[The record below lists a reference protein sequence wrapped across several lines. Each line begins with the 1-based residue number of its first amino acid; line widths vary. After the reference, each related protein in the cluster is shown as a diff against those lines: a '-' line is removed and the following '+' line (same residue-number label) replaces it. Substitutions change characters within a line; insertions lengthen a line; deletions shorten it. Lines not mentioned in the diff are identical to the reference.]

1 MKDVLCS
8 CCAGLDIHQKVI
20 VACIIR
26 SAEGKKR
33 PEKFFG
39 SFDTT
44 TRGLLEL
51 SDWLTSYEVVLVS
64 MESTGV
70 YWKCVWRMLQNHF
83 ELQLAN
89 PRHIKNIPGKKTD
102 MKDAEW
108 IARLTRLG
116 VVPTSFVPPE
126 PIQELRDVTRYRK
139 HLVEDLNREKNRG
152 HMVLQNAGIK
162 LTSVIKDIYGQS
174 GRALLYALVENK
186 PLTERL
192 ILDCVYT
199 TLRRKVP
206 QLLEALEGFM
216 TSHYRRM
223 LALHLTQI
231 ECLEKQIQEVEET
244 INDYLTPYE
253 DYVKQLVELP
263 GINQRTA
270 AVVLAEIGTDMT
282 VFPTAGH
289 LASWAGAS
297 PGNNQSAG
305 KTRSK
310 RVSKGNSYLKKVLA
324 QGALAVSQGK
334 PNRIQAFFFRV
345 RRNTGHK
352 KAVIAT
358 VHLMLRIIYRMFSER
373 SRYQEL
379 GENYLQNRK
388 TILTTTR

>member
-1 MKDVLCS
+1 MEDVLRS

-20 VACIIR
+20 VACVIR

-39 SFDTT
+39 SFETT
-44 TRGLLEL
+44 TRGLLDL
-51 SDWLTSYEVVLVS
+51 SDWLSSYEVTHIS

-70 YWKCVWRMLQNHF
+70 YWKCVWRILQNHF
-83 ELQLAN
+83 DLQLAN

-126 PIQELRDVTRYRK
+126 PIQELRDITRYRK

-152 HMVLQNAGIK
+152 HMVLQSAGIK
-162 LTSVIKDIYGQS
+162 LTSVIKDVYGKS
-174 GRALLYALVENK
+174 GRALLYALIENK
-186 PLTERL
+186 EITETL
-192 ILDCVYT
+192 ILECVYT

-206 QLLEALEGFM
+206 QLMDSLEGFM
-216 TSHYRRM
+216 TVHYRKM
-223 LALHLTQI
+223 LALHLKQI

-253 DYVKQLVELP
+253 EYVERLEELP
-263 GINQRTA
+263 GINRRTA
-270 AVVLAEIGTDMT
+270 AVVLAEIGIDLS

-289 LASWAGAS
+289 LASWAGVS

-305 KTRSK
+305 KTYSR
-310 RVSKGNSYLKKVLA
+310 RVGKGNSYLKKVLA

-334 PNRIQAFFFRV
+334 PNRIQAFFFRI

-352 KAVIAT
+352 KAVVAT
-358 VHLMLRIIYRMFSER
+358 VHLMLRIIYRMFSDA

-388 TILTTTR
+388 NTLTNNR

>member
-1 MKDVLCS
+1 MEDVLRS

-20 VACIIR
+20 VACVIR
-26 SAEGKKR
+26 SVEGKKR
-33 PEKFFG
+33 SEKFFG
-39 SFDTT
+39 SFETT
-44 TRGLLEL
+44 TRGLFDL
-51 SDWLTSYEVVLVS
+51 SDWLTSYEVTHIS

-70 YWKCVWRMLQNHF
+70 YWKCVWRILQNHF

-116 VVPTSFVPPE
+116 VIPTSFVPPE
-126 PIQELRDVTRYRK
+126 PIQELRDLTRYRK

-162 LTSVIKDIYGQS
+162 LSSVIKDIYGKS
-174 GRALLYALVENK
+174 GRALLYALIDNK
-186 PLTERL
+186 EIHEEL
-192 ILDCVYT
+192 IRSCVYT

-216 TSHYRRM
+216 TPHYRKM
-223 LALHLTQI
+223 LSLHLTQI
-231 ECLEKQIQEVEET
+231 EYLENQIQEVEET
-244 INDYLTPYE
+244 INDYLVPYE
-253 DYVKQLVELP
+253 EYVKRLEEIP
-263 GINQRTA
+263 GINRRTA
-270 AVVLAEIGTDMT
+270 AVILAEVGIDMS
-282 VFPTAGH
+282 VFPSAGH
-289 LASWAGAS
+289 LASWAGAC

-310 RVSKGNSYLKKVLA
+310 RVGKGNAYLKKVLA

-345 RRNTGHK
+345 RKNAGHK
-352 KAVIAT
+352 KAVVAT
-358 VHLMLRIIYRMFSER
+358 VHLLLRIIYRMFSDQ
-373 SRYQEL
+373 SHYNEL
-379 GENYLQNRK
+379 GEAYLQSKKN
-388 TILTTTR
+388 TLTSYC

>member
-1 MKDVLCS
+1 MEDVLRS

-44 TRGLLEL
+44 TRGLFDL
-51 SDWLTSYEVVLVS
+51 SDWLTSYEVTHIS

-70 YWKCVWRMLQNHF
+70 YWKCVWRILQNHF

-126 PIQELRDVTRYRK
+126 PIQELRDLTRYRK

-162 LTSVIKDIYGQS
+162 LTSVIKDIYGKS
-174 GRALLYALVENK
+174 GRGLLYALVKNK
-186 PLTERL
+186 RITETL
-192 ILDCVYT
+192 ILECVYT

-206 QLLEALEGFM
+206 HLLESLEGFM
-216 TSHYRRM
+216 TPHYRKM
-223 LALHLTQI
+223 LSLHLTQI
-231 ECLEKQIQEVEET
+231 ECLEKQLVEVEET
-244 INDYLTPYE
+244 INDYLVPYE
-253 DYVKQLVELP
+253 EYVERLEEIP
-263 GINQRTA
+263 GINRRTA
-270 AVVLAEIGTDMT
+270 AVVLAEVGIDVS
-282 VFPTAGH
+282 VFPSAGH

-310 RVSKGNSYLKKVLA
+310 RVGKGNSYLKKVLA

-345 RRNTGHK
+345 RRNAGHK
-352 KAVIAT
+352 KAVVAT
-358 VHLMLRIIYRMFSER
+358 VHLIIRIIYRMFSDQ
-373 SRYQEL
+373 SRYNEL
-379 GENYLQNRK
+379 GGSYLQNRK
-388 TILTTTR
+388 NTLTFSR

>member
-1 MKDVLCS
+1 MEDVFHS

-20 VACIIR
+20 VACVLR
-26 SAEGKKR
+26 STEGKKR
-33 PEKFFG
+33 PEKAFG
-39 SFDTT
+39 SFETT
-44 TRGLLEL
+44 TRGLFEL
-51 SDWLTSYEVVLVS
+51 SDWLASYEVTHIS

-70 YWKCVWRMLQNHF
+70 YWKCVWRILQNQF

-126 PIQELRDVTRYRK
+126 PIQELRDLTRYRK

-162 LTSVIKDIYGQS
+162 LTSVMKDIYGKS
-174 GRALLYALVENK
+174 GRALLYVLIENK
-186 PLTERL
+186 TIAESL
-192 ILDCVYT
+192 ILKSVYT

-206 QLLEALEGFM
+206 QLMDALEGFM
-216 TSHYRRM
+216 NPHYRKM

-253 DYVKQLVELP
+253 EYVERLEEIP
-263 GINQRTA
+263 GINRRTA
-270 AVVLAEIGTDMT
+270 AVVLAEIGIDMS
-282 VFPTAGH
+282 VFPTSGH

-310 RVSKGNSYLKKVLA
+310 RVRKGNSYLKKVLA
-324 QGALAVSQGK
+324 QGALAVSKGK
-334 PNRIQAFFFRV
+334 KNRIQAFFFRV
-345 RRNTGHK
+345 RRNAGHK
-352 KAVIAT
+352 KAVVAT
-358 VHLMLRIIYRMFSER
+358 VHLLLRIIYRMLSDQ
-373 SRYQEL
+373 SRYKEL
-379 GENYLQNRK
+379 GETYLQNRENP
-388 TILTTTR
+388 LTATH

>member
-1 MKDVLCS
+1 MNDVLCS

-39 SFDTT
+39 SFETT
-44 TRGLLEL
+44 TRGLLDL
-51 SDWLTSYEVVLVS
+51 ADWLTSYEVILVS

-89 PRHIKNIPGKKTD
+89 PRQIKNIPGKKTD

-162 LTSVIKDIYGQS
+162 LTSVVKDIYGKS

-186 PLTERL
+186 PITERL

-253 DYVKQLVELP
+253 EYVKQLEELP

-310 RVSKGNSYLKKVLA
+310 RVGKGNSYLKKVLA

-358 VHLMLRIIYRMFSER
+358 VHLMLRIIYRMFSDR

-388 TILTTTR
+388 TILTVTH

>member
-1 MKDVLCS
+1 MEDVLRS

-20 VACIIR
+20 VACVIR

-39 SFDTT
+39 SFETT
-44 TRGLLEL
+44 TRGLLDL
-51 SDWLTSYEVVLVS
+51 SDWLSSYEVTHIS

-70 YWKCVWRMLQNHF
+70 YWKCVWRILQNHF
-83 ELQLAN
+83 DLQLAN

-126 PIQELRDVTRYRK
+126 PIQELRDITRYRK

-152 HMVLQNAGIK
+152 HMVLQSAGIK
-162 LTSVIKDIYGQS
+162 LTSVIKDVYGKS
-174 GRALLYALVENK
+174 GRALLYALIENK
-186 PLTERL
+186 EITETL
-192 ILDCVYT
+192 ILECVYT

-206 QLLEALEGFM
+206 QLMDSLEGFM
-216 TSHYRRM
+216 TVHYRKM
-223 LALHLTQI
+223 LALHLKQI

-253 DYVKQLVELP
+253 EYVERLEELP
-263 GINQRTA
+263 GINRRTA
-270 AVVLAEIGTDMT
+270 AVVLAEIGIDLS

-289 LASWAGAS
+289 LASWAGVS

-305 KTRSK
+305 KTYSR
-310 RVSKGNSYLKKVLA
+310 RVGKGNSYLKKVLA

-334 PNRIQAFFFRV
+334 PNRIQAFFFRI

-352 KAVIAT
+352 KAVVAT
-358 VHLMLRIIYRMFSER
+358 VHLMVRIIYRMFSDA

-388 TILTTTR
+388 NTLTNNC

>member
-1 MKDVLCS
+1 MEDVLRS

-20 VACIIR
+20 VACVIR

-39 SFDTT
+39 SFETT
-44 TRGLLEL
+44 TRGLLDL
-51 SDWLTSYEVVLVS
+51 SDWLSSYEVTHIS

-70 YWKCVWRMLQNHF
+70 YWKCVWRILQNHF
-83 ELQLAN
+83 DLQLAN

-126 PIQELRDVTRYRK
+126 PIQELRDITRYRK

-152 HMVLQNAGIK
+152 HMVLQSAGIK
-162 LTSVIKDIYGQS
+162 LTSVIKDVYGKS
-174 GRALLYALVENK
+174 GRALLYALIENK
-186 PLTERL
+186 EITETL
-192 ILDCVYT
+192 ILECVYT

-206 QLLEALEGFM
+206 QLMDSLEGFM
-216 TSHYRRM
+216 TVHYRKM
-223 LALHLTQI
+223 LALHLKQI

-253 DYVKQLVELP
+253 DYVERLEELP
-263 GINQRTA
+263 GINRRTA
-270 AVVLAEIGTDMT
+270 AIVLAEIGIDLS

-289 LASWAGAS
+289 LASWAGVS

-305 KTRSK
+305 KTYSR
-310 RVSKGNSYLKKVLA
+310 RVGKGNSYLKKVLA

-334 PNRIQAFFFRV
+334 PNRIQAFFFRI

-352 KAVIAT
+352 KAVVAT
-358 VHLMLRIIYRMFSER
+358 VHLMVRIIYRMFSDA

-388 TILTTTR
+388 NTLTNNC

>member
-1 MKDVLCS
+1 MEDVLRS

-20 VACIIR
+20 VACVIR
-26 SAEGKKR
+26 SIEGKKR

-44 TRGLLEL
+44 TRGLFEL
-51 SDWLTSYEVVLVS
+51 SDWLTSYEVTHIS

-70 YWKCVWRMLQNHF
+70 YWKCVWRILQNHF
-83 ELQLAN
+83 DLQLAN
-89 PRHIKNIPGKKTD
+89 PRQIKNIPGKKTD

-126 PIQELRDVTRYRK
+126 PIQELRELTRYRK
-139 HLVEDLNREKNRG
+139 HIVEDLNREKNRG

-162 LTSVIKDIYGQS
+162 LTSVIKDIYGKS
-174 GRALLYALVENK
+174 GRGLLYALIENN
-186 PLTERL
+186 PITEEL
-192 ILDCVYT
+192 ILERVYT

-216 TSHYRRM
+216 TSHYRKM
-223 LALHLTQI
+223 LHLHLTQI
-231 ECLEKQIQEVEET
+231 ECLEKQLLEIEKT
-244 INDYLTPYE
+244 IDDYLTPYE
-253 DYVKQLVELP
+253 DYVERLEEIP
-263 GINQRTA
+263 GVNRRTA
-270 AVVLAEIGTDMT
+270 AVILAEIGIDMS
-282 VFPTAGH
+282 VFPTSGH

-305 KTRSK
+305 KIRSK
-310 RVSKGNSYLKKVLA
+310 RVGKGNSYLKKVLA

-345 RRNTGHK
+345 RRNAGHK
-352 KAVIAT
+352 KAVVAT
-358 VHLMLRIIYRMFSER
+358 VHLLLRIIYRMFSDQ
-373 SRYQEL
+373 SRYHEL
-379 GENYLQNRK
+379 GGNYLLNK
-388 TILTTTR
+388 KNKSAATH

>member
-1 MKDVLCS
+1 MEDVLRS

-26 SAEGKKR
+26 STEGKKR

-44 TRGLLEL
+44 TRGLFDL
-51 SDWLTSYEVVLVS
+51 SDWLTSYEVTHIS

-70 YWKCVWRMLQNHF
+70 YWKCVWRILQNHF

-126 PIQELRDVTRYRK
+126 PIQELRDLTRYRK

-162 LTSVIKDIYGQS
+162 LTSVIKDIYGKS
-174 GRALLYALVENK
+174 GRGLLYALVENK
-186 PLTERL
+186 PITEAL
-192 ILDCVYT
+192 ILECVYT

-206 QLLEALEGFM
+206 QLLESLEGFM
-216 TSHYRRM
+216 TPHYRKM
-223 LALHLTQI
+223 LSLHLTQI
-231 ECLEKQIQEVEET
+231 ECLEKQLVEVEET
-244 INDYLTPYE
+244 INDYLVPYE
-253 DYVKQLVELP
+253 EYVERLEEIP
-263 GINQRTA
+263 GINRRTA
-270 AVVLAEIGTDMT
+270 AVVLAEVGIDMS
-282 VFPTAGH
+282 VFPSSGH

-310 RVSKGNSYLKKVLA
+310 RVGKGNSYLKKVLA

-345 RRNTGHK
+345 RRNAGHK
-352 KAVIAT
+352 KSVVAT
-358 VHLMLRIIYRMFSER
+358 VHLLLRIIYRMFSDQ
-373 SRYQEL
+373 SRYNEL
-379 GENYLQNRK
+379 GGSYLQK
-388 TILTTTR
+388 

>member
-1 MKDVLCS
+1 MEDVLRS

-44 TRGLLEL
+44 TRGLFDL
-51 SDWLTSYEVVLVS
+51 SDWLTSYEVTHIS

-70 YWKCVWRMLQNHF
+70 YWKCVWRILQNHF

-126 PIQELRDVTRYRK
+126 PIQELRDLTRYRK

-152 HMVLQNAGIK
+152 HMVIQNAGIK
-162 LTSVIKDIYGQS
+162 LTSVIKDIYGKS
-174 GRALLYALVENK
+174 GRALLYALVKNR
-186 PLTERL
+186 PITETL
-192 ILDCVYT
+192 ILECVYT

-206 QLLEALEGFM
+206 QLLE
-216 TSHYRRM
+216 S
-223 LALHLTQI
+223 
-231 ECLEKQIQEVEET
+231 LEKQLVEVEET
-244 INDYLTPYE
+244 INDYLVPYE
-253 DYVKQLVELP
+253 EYVERLEEIP
-263 GINQRTA
+263 GINRRTA
-270 AVVLAEIGTDMT
+270 AVVLAEVGIDMS
-282 VFPTAGH
+282 VFLSSGH

-310 RVSKGNSYLKKVLA
+310 RVGKGNSYLKKVLA

-334 PNRIQAFFFRV
+334 PTRIQAFFFRV
-345 RRNTGHK
+345 RRNAGHK
-352 KAVIAT
+352 KSVVAT
-358 VHLMLRIIYRMFSER
+358 VHLLLRIIYRMFSDQ
-373 SRYQEL
+373 SRYDEL
-379 GENYLQNRK
+379 GESYLKNRK
-388 TILTTTR
+388 NTLIYNC